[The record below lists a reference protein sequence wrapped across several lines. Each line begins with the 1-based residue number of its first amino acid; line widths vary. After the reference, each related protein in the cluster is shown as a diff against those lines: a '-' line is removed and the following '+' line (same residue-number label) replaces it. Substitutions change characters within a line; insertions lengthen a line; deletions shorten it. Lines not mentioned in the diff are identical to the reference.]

1 MRYVIGCGR
10 MAAVGIM
17 ILVILFIL
25 LVLFPLVGRKGRDF
39 FRRRGFDVRYE
50 DVVNVLKLLQS
61 ADVPRVGLALRIERS
76 AEAR

>member
-25 LVLFPLVGRKGRDF
+25 LDRKS
-39 FRRRGFDVRYE
+39 
-50 DVVNVLKLLQS
+50 VV
-61 ADVPRVGLALRIERS
+61 
-76 AEAR
+76 